1 MPNQFINEIYTRAM
15 SPYGFFLLPRQLIH
29 LIPTNQTVNIEMC
42 ITVSV
47 AVSAQ
52 KYDEK
57 NSNSYN
63 RLVVTLYISHLHVL
77 CSFFTND
84 IMKSLAQWPNGYGY
98 GDNKLIWLLYNGMVL
113 PLSLFCLLY
122 HMRVYALHSR
132 LVGWLVNRSVTK
144 MHVNN
149 SIATKKG
156 QQKKPELTNW
166 PIR

>member
-1 MPNQFINEIYTRAM
+1 MEYILEPWVHTVFFATPAIDSFNPNKPNCQHRNVYNCVCGCV
-15 SPYGFFLLPRQLIH
+15 SPKIRRKK
-29 LIPTNQTVNIEMC
+29 IPTA
-42 ITVSV
+42 ITDWWSLSIYLIFMFC
-47 AVSAQ
+47 A
-52 KYDEK
+52 
-57 NSNSYN
+57 
-63 RLVVTLYISHLHVL
+63 L
-77 CSFFTND
+77 FFTND

-132 LVGWLVNRSVTK
+132 LVGWLVNRSVTA

-156 QQKKPELTNW
+156 QQKKPN
-166 PIR
+166 